1 MENPPK
7 IIEWRADGDPGISVS
22 GLEENHL
29 DIGSCGKT
37 GKNAKNDDRPVS
49 QPGAA
54 ACSLLPGEVRH
65 SLANGAMEK
74 GASASALSS
83 TSDDEIVGSP
93 FLEVRLHTHLFIF
106 YHFYGTES
114 SPVRRP

>member
-1 MENPPK
+1 MSNNLSTFIQNNLTGGKWWSAAAGSSPYIMGNPPK

-37 GKNAKNDDRPVS
+37 GKNAKNDDRHVS

-65 SLANGAMEK
+65 SLANGVMENE
-74 GASASALSS
+74 ARN
-83 TSDDEIVGSP
+83 SP
-93 FLEVRLHTHLFIF
+93 RNLIN
-106 YHFYGTES
+106 
-114 SPVRRP
+114 

>member
-1 MENPPK
+1 MILVVVGK
-7 IIEWRADGDPGISVS
+7 RGKM
-22 GLEENHL
+22 EEN
-29 DIGSCGKT
+29 
-37 GKNAKNDDRPVS
+37 DDTNFH
-49 QPGAA
+49 PGWA
-54 ACSLLPGEVRH
+54 ACSLLPREVRH

-83 TSDDEIVGSP
+83 TSGDEIVGSP

-114 SPVRRP
+114 SPCPGCVIPGKQAKSYQTWLMENIFISKWTVWQV